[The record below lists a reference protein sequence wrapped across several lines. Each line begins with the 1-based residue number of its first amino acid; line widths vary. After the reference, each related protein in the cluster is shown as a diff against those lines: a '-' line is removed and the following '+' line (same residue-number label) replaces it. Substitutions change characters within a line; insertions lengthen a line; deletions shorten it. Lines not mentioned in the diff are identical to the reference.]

1 MNRIGFV
8 AFTTGDWPFVTDM
21 KGEKE
26 DPTIALTANAEYNNL
41 AIDLF
46 IILNQLGLT

>member
-1 MNRIGFV
+1 
-8 AFTTGDWPFVTDM
+8 M

-26 DPTIALTANAEYNNL
+26 DPTIAPTANAEYNNL

-46 IILNQLGLT
+46 IVLN